1 MRSGIIYHTLY
12 LLNIVS
18 SCVKSYWVGEESF
31 TWPTV
36 CVLPFLSVS
45 YIPQFNQ
52 IFDSQL
58 VVFYAPI
65 TDEVLYGQLIQRIYL
80 VEALITVVASVAHIG
95 VREVF
100 EPLPVFT

>member
-1 MRSGIIYHTLY
+1 MIYHTLY

-18 SCVKSYWVGEESF
+18 SFIKSYWVREESF

-36 CVLPFLSVS
+36 CIFPFLSAS
-45 YIPQFNQ
+45 YIPQFKQ

-80 VEALITVVASVAHIG
+80 VETLITVVASVAHIG

>member
-1 MRSGIIYHTLY
+1 MRSGIFYHTLY

-18 SCVKSYWVGEESF
+18 SCVKSYWEWEETF

-45 YIPQFNQ
+45 YIPQFKQ
-52 IFDSQL
+52 IFDGQL

-80 VEALITVVASVAHIG
+80 VEALITVGTSIAHIS
-95 VREVF
+95 VYEVF
-100 EPLPVFT
+100 EPFVVFT